1 MNETKI
7 QDTMQ
12 ISDTNNSLKSPANAL
27 SAHEIMKI
35 RDNNGTVRKPLMEKE
50 SFKQKA
56 FFWGGMVLFFMGIT
70 LFIYLF
76 YAFLAFDWE
85 SSGLDFF
92 QTVLSTNPQNVSSAI
107 GGYIELL
114 AAILGIM
121 ITVVAIVLQL
131 AAQRYGT
138 SLIDLFLSDF
148 VNRAYFILLVCSL
161 LYAILIV
168 FAIKQT
174 FFPNFAIEILLFLTL
189 VEIALLGPYFLFV
202 FRFLTPTNLLTS
214 IQEANKQSIIHAI
227 SQDDLPNLKKYQSE
241 VASSLEQVTDTALSA
256 STQMDRN
263 LGLMAID
270 QIREML
276 LDYAEHKEHLPSA
289 WFNVSSEHFIAISSE
304 FYGEICENRL
314 WVETKSFMD
323 MDLIF
328 KNCINNMP
336 DAISA
341 IAYNTRIIGESAIK
355 HQDDYLLEMAVKFY
369 NTFIRVSINN
379 KNVRAIFNLFY
390 QYRLLAESVFE
401 YDTKLAEKILS
412 YFKYYGEFCLGQGLG
427 FVLFT
432 AAFDLGG
439 MVATAYDKKLE
450 NIKDLLLI
458 FMTVED
464 TVDKQKDMFVYTGIR
479 NAQLILATYLLS
491 QGDDALLPV
500 VVEDLKEE
508 SLSQLIKWR
517 DGLLAVKDR
526 KFFEITDR
534 GYTFEYIDENQK
546 EFLKLFYE
554 EYILS
559 QPEVFKQET

>member
-1 MNETKI
+1 
-7 QDTMQ
+7 MQ
-12 ISDTNNSLKSPANAL
+12 ISETDNNLENPANGLDARNF
-27 SAHEIMKI
+27 SKI
-35 RDNNGTVRKPLMEKE
+35 KDGNGSVRKPLMEKE
-50 SFKQKA
+50 SIKQKV
-56 FFWGGMVLFFMGIT
+56 FFWGGMVLLFMGIT
-70 LFIYLF
+70 LFVYLL
-76 YAFLAFDWE
+76 YAYLAFDWQYSE
-85 SSGLDFF
+85 LGFF
-92 QTVLSTNPQNVSSAI
+92 QTVLSTDPQNVSSAI

-138 SLIDLFLSDF
+138 SLIDLFLSDN
-148 VNRAYFILLVCSL
+148 VNRVYFVLLVCSL

-168 FAIKQT
+168 FATKEA
-174 FFPNFAIEILLFLTL
+174 FFPNFAIEILLLLTL
-189 VEIALLGPYFLFV
+189 VEISLLGPYFLFV

-214 IQEANKQSIIHAI
+214 IQEANKESIINATQ
-227 SQDDLPNLKKYQSE
+227 SVNSPNLKRYQSE
-241 VASSLEQVTDTALSA
+241 VASCLEQVTDTALSA

-276 LDYAEHKEHLPSA
+276 LDYAGHKENLPDD
-289 WFNVSSEHFIAISSE
+289 WFHVSSEHFIAISSE
-304 FYGEICENRL
+304 FYDEICENRL

-328 KNCINNMP
+328 KNCISNMP

-412 YFKYYGEFCLGQGLG
+412 YFKYYGEFCLQQGLG
-427 FVLFT
+427 FALFT

-464 TVDKQKDMFVYTGIR
+464 TVDKQKNMFVYTGIR

-491 QGDDALLPV
+491 RGDDILLPI

-517 DGLLAVKDR
+517 DGLLAIKDR

-546 EFLKLFYE
+546 EYLKLFYE
-554 EYILS
+554 KYILS
-559 QPEVFKQET
+559 QPDVFKQET

>member
-1 MNETKI
+1 MQTSGMN
-7 QDTMQ
+7 
-12 ISDTNNSLKSPANAL
+12 TNPGSAKASL
-27 SAHEIMKI
+27 SAGEVSQLKEEM
-35 RDNNGTVRKPLMEKE
+35 GSVRKPLMEKE
-50 SFKQKA
+50 SLKQKV
-56 FFWGGMVLFFMGIT
+56 FFWGGMVLFFLGIT
-70 LFIYLF
+70 FTVYLL
-76 YAFLAFDWE
+76 YAFFAFDWDR
-85 SSGLDFF
+85 SGMNFLS
-92 QTVLSTNPQNVSSAI
+92 TVLSTDSESVSSAI
-107 GGYIELL
+107 GAYIELL

-138 SLIDLFLSDF
+138 SLIDLFLTDN
-148 VNRAYFILLVCSL
+148 VNRVYFILLVCSL

-168 FAIKQT
+168 FATKAS
-174 FFPNFAIEILLFLTL
+174 FFPDFAIQILLMLTL

-202 FRFLTPTNLLTS
+202 FKFLTPTNLLTS
-214 IQEANKQSIIHAI
+214 IQDNNKLSIISATDK
-227 SQDDLPNLKKYQSE
+227 QNLPKLKTLQSE

-276 LDYAEHKEHLPSA
+276 LDYSDYKEHLPNQ
-289 WFNVSSEHFIAISSE
+289 WFQVSSEHFIAISSE
-304 FYGEICENRL
+304 FYQEICDNRL
-314 WVETKSFMD
+314 WVEAKSFMD

-328 KNCINNMP
+328 KNCISNMP

-355 HQDDYLLEMAVKFY
+355 HGDDNLLDMAVKFY

-390 QYRLLAESVFE
+390 QYRLLAESVFD
-401 YDTKLAEKILS
+401 YDVKLSEKILTH
-412 YFKYYGEFCLGQGLG
+412 FKYYGEFCLGQGLG

-439 MVATAYDKKLE
+439 MVATAYDKKLA
-450 NIKDLLLI
+450 NIKELLLI
-458 FMTVED
+458 FMAVED
-464 TVDKQKDMFVYTGIR
+464 TVNKQKDMFVYTGIR

-491 QGDDALLPV
+491 QGDETLLPI
-500 VVEDLKEE
+500 VVEDLKAET
-508 SLSQLIKWR
+508 LTQLVKWR
-517 DGLLAVKDR
+517 DGLLAIKDR

-554 EYILS
+554 KYILS
-559 QPEVFKQET
+559 QPDVFKQES

>member
-1 MNETKI
+1 MK
-7 QDTMQ
+7 
-12 ISDTNNSLKSPANAL
+12 LKDESG
-27 SAHEIMKI
+27 S
-35 RDNNGTVRKPLMEKE
+35 VRKPLKDSE
-50 SFKQKA
+50 SLKQKV
-56 FFWGGMVLFFMGIT
+56 FFWGGMVLFFLGIT
-70 LFIYLF
+70 LVVYLL
-76 YAFLAFDWE
+76 YAYLAFDWE
-85 SSGLDFF
+85 RSGLNFF
-92 QTVLSTNPQNVSSAI
+92 ETVLSTDPASVSSAI

-138 SLIDLFLSDF
+138 SLIDLFLSDN
-148 VNRAYFILLVCSL
+148 VNRAYFSLLVCSL

-168 FAIKQT
+168 FATKDS
-174 FFPNFAIEILLFLTL
+174 FFPKFAIEILLLLTL
-189 VEIALLGPYFLFV
+189 VEISLLGPYFLFV

-214 IQEANKQSIIHAI
+214 IQENNKQSIINAMVE
-227 SQDDLPNLKKYQSE
+227 QDLPNLKKCQSE

-276 LDYAEHKEHLPSA
+276 LDYSEYKENLPDD
-289 WFNVSSEHFIAISSE
+289 WFHVSSDHFIAISSE
-304 FYGEICENRL
+304 FYNEICDNRL
-314 WVETKSFMD
+314 WVEAKSFMD

-328 KNCINNMP
+328 KNCISNMP

-355 HQDDYLLEMAVKFY
+355 HKDDYLLEMAVKFY

-390 QYRLLAESVFE
+390 QYRLLAESVFD
-401 YDTKLAEKILS
+401 YDIKLGEKILIH
-412 YFKYYGEFCLGQGLG
+412 FKYYGEFCLGQGLG

-439 MVATAYDKKLE
+439 MVAKAYDKKLE

-458 FMTVED
+458 FMAVED

-491 QGDDALLPV
+491 QGDDSLLPI
-500 VVEDLKEE
+500 VVEDLKAETLE
-508 SLSQLIKWR
+508 QLVKWR
-517 DGLLAVKDR
+517 EGLLAVKDR

-546 EFLKLFYE
+546 EYLKLFYDK
-554 EYILS
+554 YILS
-559 QPEVFKQET
+559 QPEVFKQEG

>member
-1 MNETKI
+1 MQTSGMNE
-7 QDTMQ
+7 
-12 ISDTNNSLKSPANAL
+12 SSGGAAESL
-27 SAHEIMKI
+27 SAGEINKMEAAT
-35 RDNNGTVRKPLMEKE
+35 GSVRKPLMEKE
-50 SFKQKA
+50 SLKQKV
-56 FFWGGMVLFFMGIT
+56 FFWGGMVLFFLGIT
-70 LFIYLF
+70 FAVYLL
-76 YAFLAFDWE
+76 YAFFAFDWDRT
-85 SSGLDFF
+85 GMDFF
-92 QTVLSTNPQNVSSAI
+92 NTVLSTDPESVSSAI
-107 GGYIELL
+107 GAYIELL

-138 SLIDLFLSDF
+138 SLIDLFLSDN
-148 VNRAYFILLVCSL
+148 VNRSYFVLLVCSL

-168 FAIKQT
+168 FATKST
-174 FFPNFAIEILLFLTL
+174 FFPDFAIQILLMLTL

-202 FRFLTPTNLLTS
+202 FKFLTPTNLLTS
-214 IQEANKQSIIHAI
+214 IQENNKLSIIHATDK
-227 SQDDLPNLKKYQSE
+227 QDLPNLKKYQSE

-276 LDYAEHKEHLPSA
+276 LDYSEYKEYLPSD
-289 WFNVSSEHFIAISSE
+289 WFHVSSDHFIAISSE
-304 FYGEICENRL
+304 FYEEICDNRL
-314 WVETKSFMD
+314 WVEAKSFMD

-355 HQDDYLLEMAVKFY
+355 NKDDYLLDMSVKFY

-390 QYRLLAESVFE
+390 QYRLLAESVFD
-401 YDTKLAEKILS
+401 YDVKLSSKILAH
-412 YFKYYGEFCLGQGLG
+412 FKYYGEFCLGQGLG

-439 MVATAYDKKLE
+439 MVATAYDKKLA
-450 NIKDLLLI
+450 NIKDLLLV
-458 FMTVED
+458 FMAVED
-464 TVDKQKDMFVYTGIR
+464 TVDKNKDMFVYTGVR

-491 QGDDALLPV
+491 QGDETLLPI
-500 VVEDLKEE
+500 VVEDLKAET
-508 SLSQLIKWR
+508 LTQLVKWR
-517 DGLLAVKDR
+517 DGLLAIKDR

-546 EFLKLFYE
+546 EYLKLFYE
-554 EYILS
+554 KYILS
-559 QPEVFKQET
+559 QPEVFKQEG

>member
-1 MNETKI
+1 
-7 QDTMQ
+7 MQ
-12 ISDTNNSLKSPANAL
+12 TSGVSSSPGNAGKAL
-27 SAHEIMKI
+27 TAAQIMKLK
-35 RDNNGTVRKPLMEKE
+35 DESGSVRKPLKDSE
-50 SFKQKA
+50 SLKQKV
-56 FFWGGMVLFFMGIT
+56 FFWGGMVLFFLGIT
-70 LFIYLF
+70 LVVYLL
-76 YAFLAFDWE
+76 YAYLAFDWE
-85 SSGLDFF
+85 RSGLNFF
-92 QTVLSTNPQNVSSAI
+92 ETVLSTDPASVSSAI

-138 SLIDLFLSDF
+138 SLIDLFLSDN
-148 VNRAYFILLVCSL
+148 VNRAYFSLLVCSL

-168 FAIKQT
+168 FATKDS
-174 FFPNFAIEILLFLTL
+174 FFPKFAIEILLLLTL
-189 VEIALLGPYFLFV
+189 VEISLLGPYFLFV

-214 IQEANKQSIIHAI
+214 IQENNKQSIINAMVE
-227 SQDDLPNLKKYQSE
+227 QDLPNLKKCQSE

-276 LDYAEHKEHLPSA
+276 LDYSEYKENLPDD
-289 WFNVSSEHFIAISSE
+289 WFHVSSDHFIAISSE
-304 FYGEICENRL
+304 FYNEICDNRL
-314 WVETKSFMD
+314 WVEAKSFMD

-328 KNCINNMP
+328 KNCISNMP

-355 HQDDYLLEMAVKFY
+355 HKDDYLLEMAVKFY

-390 QYRLLAESVFE
+390 QYRLLAESVFD
-401 YDTKLAEKILS
+401 YDIKLGEKILIH
-412 YFKYYGEFCLGQGLG
+412 FKYYGEFCLGQGLG

-439 MVATAYDKKLE
+439 MVAKAYDKKLE

-458 FMTVED
+458 FMAVED

-491 QGDDALLPV
+491 QGDDSLLPI
-500 VVEDLKEE
+500 VVEDLKAETLE
-508 SLSQLIKWR
+508 QLVKWR
-517 DGLLAVKDR
+517 EGLLAVKDR

-546 EFLKLFYE
+546 EYLKLFYDK
-554 EYILS
+554 YILS
-559 QPEVFKQET
+559 QPEVFKQEG

>member
-1 MNETKI
+1 MN
-7 QDTMQ
+7 
-12 ISDTNNSLKSPANAL
+12 ANP
-27 SAHEIMKI
+27 
-35 RDNNGTVRKPLMEKE
+35 DNNQADLNAGEIEPIRKDSGSVRKPLMQKE
-50 SFKQKA
+50 SIRQKML
-56 FFWGGMVLFFMGIT
+56 FWGGMVLFFLGIT
-70 LFIYLF
+70 FAVYLV
-76 YAFLAFDWE
+76 YAFFAFDWE
-85 SSGLDFF
+85 RSGTGFLN
-92 QTVLSTNPQNVSSAI
+92 TVLSTDPENVDSAI
-107 GGYIELL
+107 GAYIELL

-138 SLIDLFLSDF
+138 SLIDLFLSDN
-148 VNRAYFILLVCSL
+148 VNRVYFILLVCSL
-161 LYAILIV
+161 LYAILIT
-168 FAIKQT
+168 FATKES
-174 FFPNFAIEILLFLTL
+174 FFPDSAIQLLLVLTL

-202 FRFLTPTNLLTS
+202 FKFLTPTNLLTS
-214 IQEANKQSIIHAI
+214 IQENNKLSIMNAADK
-227 SQDDLPNLKKYQSE
+227 QNFPKLKVYQSE

-263 LGLMAID
+263 LGLMAIN

-276 LDYAEHKEHLPSA
+276 LDYAEYKNQLPA
-289 WFNVSSEHFIAISSE
+289 GWFHVSSEHFISISSE
-304 FYGEICENRL
+304 FYDEICENRI

-341 IAYNTRIIGESAIK
+341 IAYNTRIVGESAI
-355 HQDDYLLEMAVKFY
+355 QNRDDNLLDMAVKFY

-390 QYRLLAESVFE
+390 QYRLLTESIFD
-401 YDTKLAEKILS
+401 YDIKLSEKILGH
-412 YFKYYGEFCLGQGLG
+412 FKYYGQFCLGQGLG

-439 MVATAYDKKLE
+439 MVATAYDKKLD

-458 FMTVED
+458 FMAVED
-464 TVDKQKDMFVYTGIR
+464 TVDRYKDNFVYTGIR

-491 QGDDALLPV
+491 QGDDELLPI
-500 VVEDLKEE
+500 VVEDLKTET
-508 SLSQLIKWR
+508 LSQLVKWR

-546 EFLKLFYE
+546 TYLKLFYE
-554 EYILS
+554 QYILS
-559 QPEVFKQET
+559 QPEVFKQEG

>member
-1 MNETKI
+1 
-7 QDTMQ
+7 MQ
-12 ISDTNNSLKSPANAL
+12 TTGPTSNTGNATTEISTADLNRLKDEMGS
-27 SAHEIMKI
+27 
-35 RDNNGTVRKPLMEKE
+35 VRKPLMEKE
-50 SFKQKA
+50 TLKHKVS
-56 FFWGGMVLFFMGIT
+56 FWGGMVLFFLGIT
-70 LFIYLF
+70 FAVYLV
-76 YAFLAFDWE
+76 YAYFAFDWDR
-85 SSGLDFF
+85 SGLNFLE
-92 QTVLSTNPQNVSSAI
+92 TVLSTDSENVSSAI
-107 GGYIELL
+107 GAYIELL

-138 SLIDLFLSDF
+138 SLIDLFLSDN
-148 VNRAYFILLVCSL
+148 VNRIYFVLLVCSL

-168 FAIKQT
+168 FATKAS
-174 FFPNFAIEILLFLTL
+174 FFPDFAIQILLALTL

-214 IQEANKQSIIHAI
+214 IQENNKQSLINATDAQNL
-227 SQDDLPNLKKYQSE
+227 SNLKKLQSE

-276 LDYAEHKEHLPSA
+276 LDYSDVKSHLPDE
-289 WFNVSSEHFIAISSE
+289 WFHVSSEHFIAISSE
-304 FYGEICENRL
+304 FYEEICDNRL
-314 WVETKSFMD
+314 WVEAKSFMD

-328 KNCINNMP
+328 KTCIANMP

-341 IAYNTRIIGESAIK
+341 IAYNTRIIGEAAIK
-355 HQDDYLLEMAVKFY
+355 NKDDYLLDMAVKFY

-390 QYRLLAESVFE
+390 QYRLLTESVFD
-401 YDTKLAEKILS
+401 YDVKLSEKILT

-439 MVATAYDKKLE
+439 MVATAYDKGLA

-458 FMTVED
+458 FMAVED
-464 TVDKQKDMFVYTGIR
+464 PVDARKDMFVYTGVR

-491 QGDDALLPV
+491 RGDETLLPI
-500 VVEDLKEE
+500 VVEDLKAET
-508 SLSQLIKWR
+508 LSQLVKWR
-517 DGLLAVKDR
+517 DGLLAVKDQ

-534 GYTFEYIDENQK
+534 GYTLEYIDENQK
-546 EFLKLFYE
+546 EYLKLFYE
-554 EYILS
+554 KYILS
-559 QPEVFKQET
+559 QPDVFKQES

>member
-1 MNETKI
+1 MIEPKKQDATHIPETNYDSRIPAKSFSQHETI
-7 QDTMQ
+7 KNTDMAG
-12 ISDTNNSLKSPANAL
+12 LK
-27 SAHEIMKI
+27 
-35 RDNNGTVRKPLMEKE
+35 RKPLMEKE
-50 SFKQKA
+50 SVKQKV
-56 FFWGGMVLFFMGIT
+56 FFWGGMVLLFMGIT
-70 LFIYLF
+70 LFVYLL

-85 SSGLDFF
+85 ESGLNFF
-92 QTVLSTNPQNVSSAI
+92 ETVLSTDPENVSSAI

-138 SLIDLFLSDF
+138 SLIDLFLSDN
-148 VNRAYFILLVCSL
+148 VNRAYFSLLVCSL
-161 LYAILIV
+161 LYAILII
-168 FAIKQT
+168 FATKQT
-174 FFPNFAIEILLFLTL
+174 FFPNFAIEILLLLTL
-189 VEIALLGPYFLFV
+189 LEIALLGPYFLFV

-214 IQEANKQSIIHAI
+214 IQENNKLSIIKATDEDN
-227 SQDDLPNLKKYQSE
+227 SPNLKKYQYE
-241 VASSLEQVTDTALSA
+241 VVSSLEQVTDTALSA
-256 STQMDRN
+256 SAQMDRN

-276 LDYAEHKEHLPSA
+276 LDYAEHKEHLPDD
-289 WFNVSSEHFIAISSE
+289 WFSVSPENFIAISAE
-304 FYGEICENRL
+304 FYDEICQNRL

-328 KNCINNMP
+328 KNCINSMP

-341 IAYNTRIIGESAIK
+341 IANNTRIIGESAIRHK
-355 HQDDYLLEMAVKFY
+355 DDYLLEMAVKFY

-390 QYRLLAESVFE
+390 QYRLLAESVFD
-401 YDTKLAEKILS
+401 YDIRLSEKILS

-439 MVATAYDKKLE
+439 MVATAYDKNLE

-458 FMTVED
+458 FLTVED
-464 TVDKQKDMFVYTGIR
+464 TVDEKKNMFVYSGIR

-491 QGDDALLPV
+491 RGDESLLPII
-500 VVEDLKEE
+500 VEDLKAE
-508 SLSQLIKWR
+508 SLEQLIKWR
-517 DGLLAVKDR
+517 DSLLAVKDR

-554 EYILS
+554 KYILS
-559 QPEVFKQET
+559 QPDLFKKET

>member
-1 MNETKI
+1 
-7 QDTMQ
+7 MQ
-12 ISDTNNSLKSPANAL
+12 ISEINNNPLHRADGS
-27 SAHEIMKI
+27 SAGVYTTLRGET
-35 RDNNGTVRKPLMEKE
+35 GSTRKPLMEKE
-50 SFKQKA
+50 SLKQTL
-56 FFWGGMVLFFMGIT
+56 FFWGGLVLLFLGIT
-70 LFIYLF
+70 FSFYLV
-76 YAFLAFDWE
+76 YAFLAFDWAT
-85 SSGLDFF
+85 SGLSFF
-92 QTVLSTNPQNVSSAI
+92 RTVLSTDPQNVSSAI

-138 SLIDLFLSDF
+138 SLIDLFLSDN

-161 LYAILIV
+161 LYSILII
-168 FAIKQT
+168 FATKET
-174 FFPNFAIEILLFLTL
+174 FFPHFAIEILLLLTL

-214 IQEANKQSIIHAI
+214 IQDNNKLSLINATDQKNF
-227 SQDDLPNLKKYQSE
+227 LNLKKLQSE

-276 LDYAEHKEHLPSA
+276 LDYAEYKKDLPGE
-289 WFNVSSEHFIAISSE
+289 WFHVSSDHFIAISAE
-304 FYGEICENRL
+304 FYEEICRNKI
-314 WVETKSFMD
+314 WVEAKSFMD

-328 KNCINNMP
+328 KNCISNMP

-341 IAYNTRIIGESAIK
+341 IAYNTRIIGESAI
-355 HQDDYLLEMAVKFY
+355 QNRDDDLLEMAVKFY

-390 QYRLLAESVFE
+390 QYRLLAESVFD
-401 YDTKLAEKILS
+401 YDIKLSEKILRH
-412 YFKYYGEFCLGQGLG
+412 FKYYGEFCLGQGLG

-439 MVATAYDKKLE
+439 MVASAYDKKLD

-458 FMTVED
+458 FMAVED
-464 TVDKQKDMFVYTGIR
+464 TVDKAKNMFVYTGIR

-491 QGDDALLPV
+491 RGDDSLLPI
-500 VVEDLKEE
+500 VVEDLKAET
-508 SLSQLIKWR
+508 LSQLVKWR

-546 EFLKLFYE
+546 EYLKLFYE
-554 EYILS
+554 KYILS
-559 QPEVFKQET
+559 QPAVFKQED